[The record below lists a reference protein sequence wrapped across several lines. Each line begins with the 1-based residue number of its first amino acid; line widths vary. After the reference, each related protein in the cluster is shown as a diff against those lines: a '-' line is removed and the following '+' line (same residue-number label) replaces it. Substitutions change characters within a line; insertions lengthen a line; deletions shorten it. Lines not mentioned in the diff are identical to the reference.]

1 MWELSW
7 GGERM
12 SDAIYTQC
20 DEKMGKAIDSTKREL
35 AKLRLGKAT
44 PALLENIRVDAY
56 GAQTPL
62 NQVGSI
68 GAPEPRLLVVQP
80 WDKNLVGAIERAIR
94 ASDLGLNP
102 SNDGQVIRVPIP
114 ALTEERRKELVK
126 VAKHYVE
133 EGRVA
138 VRMGRRD
145 ANEALK
151 KALKDGKITED
162 DERKALDKIQKLT
175 DQKIKDLDEIL
186 SSKETEIL
194 KT

>member
-1 MWELSW
+1 
-7 GGERM
+7 M
-12 SDAIYTQC
+12 SDAIYKQC
-20 DEKMGKAIDSTKREL
+20 EEKMAKAIDSTKREL
-35 AKLRLGKAT
+35 SKLRLGKAT
-44 PALLENIRVDAY
+44 PALLENIRVEAY
-56 GAQTPL
+56 GSQTPL

-68 GAPEPRLLVVQP
+68 GAPEPRLLVIQP
-80 WDKNLVGAIERAIR
+80 WDKTLLAAVERAIR

-126 VAKHYVE
+126 VAKHYAE

-186 SSKETEIL
+186 ASKETDIL

>member
-1 MWELSW
+1 
-7 GGERM
+7 
-12 SDAIYTQC
+12 
-20 DEKMGKAIDSTKREL
+20 
-35 AKLRLGKAT
+35 
-44 PALLENIRVDAY
+44 
-56 GAQTPL
+56 
-62 NQVGSI
+62 
-68 GAPEPRLLVVQP
+68 
-80 WDKNLVGAIERAIR
+80 
-94 ASDLGLNP
+94 LNP

-138 VRMGRRD
+138 VRMGRLD
-145 ANEALK
+145 ANDALK

-162 DERKALDKIQKLT
+162 DERKALDKVQKLT

>member
-1 MWELSW
+1 
-7 GGERM
+7 M
-12 SDAIYTQC
+12 SDAIYKQC
-20 DEKMGKAIDSTKREL
+20 DEKMEKTIDSTKREL

-56 GAQTPL
+56 GASTPL

-68 GAPEPRLLVVQP
+68 GAPEPRLLVIQP
-80 WDKNLVGAIERAIR
+80 WDKNLVGPIEKAIR

-102 SNDGQVIRVPIP
+102 MNDGQVIRVPIP

-138 VRMGRRD
+138 VRMARRD
-145 ANEALK
+145 ANDALK
-151 KALKDGKITED
+151 KGLKDGKLTED
-162 DERKALDKIQKLT
+162 DERKALEKIQKLT
-175 DQKIKDLDEIL
+175 DQKIKDLDDIL
-186 SSKETEIL
+186 ATKETEIL

>member
-1 MWELSW
+1 
-7 GGERM
+7 M

>member
-1 MWELSW
+1 
-7 GGERM
+7 M

-20 DEKMGKAIDSTKREL
+20 EEKMSKTIDSTRREL
-35 AKLRLGKAT
+35 AKLRVGKAT
-44 PALLENIRVDAY
+44 PSLLESIRVEAY
-56 GAQTPL
+56 GSSTPL

-80 WDKNLVGAIERAIR
+80 WDKSLIGAIEKAIR

-102 SNDGQVIRVPIP
+102 MNDGQVVRVPIP
-114 ALTEERRKELVK
+114 PLTEERRKDLVK
-126 VAKHYVE
+126 VAKHEVE

-138 VRMGRRD
+138 IRLARRD

-151 KALKDGKITED
+151 KALKDGKLTED
-162 DERKALDKIQKLT
+162 DERKALEKIQKLT

-186 SSKETEIL
+186 ASKETEIL

>member
-1 MWELSW
+1 
-7 GGERM
+7 M
-12 SDAIYTQC
+12 SEAIYKQC
-20 DEKMGKAIDSTKREL
+20 EEKMAKAIDSTKREL

-56 GAQTPL
+56 GSQTPL

-80 WDKNLVGAIERAIR
+80 WDKNLLASIERAIR

-126 VAKHYVE
+126 VAKHYAE

-162 DERKALDKIQKLT
+162 DERKALD
-175 DQKIKDLDEIL
+175 
-186 SSKETEIL
+186 
-194 KT
+194 

>member
-1 MWELSW
+1 
-7 GGERM
+7 M
-12 SDAIYTQC
+12 SDAIYKQC
-20 DEKMGKAIDSTKREL
+20 EEKMGKAIDSTKREL

-56 GAQTPL
+56 GSQTPL

-80 WDKNLVGAIERAIR
+80 WDKNLLASIERAIR

-126 VAKHYVE
+126 VAKHYAE

-162 DERKALDKIQKLT
+162 DERKALDKVQKLT

-186 SSKETEIL
+186 ASKETDIL

>member
-1 MWELSW
+1 
-7 GGERM
+7 M
-12 SDAIYTQC
+12 SDEIYKQC
-20 DEKMGKAIDSTKREL
+20 EEKMAKAIDSTKREL

-44 PALLENIRVDAY
+44 PALLENIRVEAY
-56 GAQTPL
+56 GSQTPL

-80 WDKNLVGAIERAIR
+80 WDKNLLAAIERAIR

-126 VAKHYVE
+126 VAKHYAE

-145 ANEALK
+145 ANESLK

-175 DQKIKDLDEIL
+175 DQKIKDLDDIL
-186 SSKETEIL
+186 ASKETDIL

>member
-1 MWELSW
+1 
-7 GGERM
+7 M
-12 SDAIYTQC
+12 SDAIYKQC
-20 DEKMGKAIDSTKREL
+20 EEKMAKAIDSTKREL

-56 GAQTPL
+56 GSQTPL

-80 WDKNLVGAIERAIR
+80 WDKNLLASIERAIR

-126 VAKHYVE
+126 VAKHYAE

-162 DERKALDKIQKLT
+162 DERKALDKVQKLT

-186 SSKETEIL
+186 ASKETDIL

>member
-1 MWELSW
+1 M
-7 GGERM
+7 
-12 SDAIYTQC
+12 
-20 DEKMGKAIDSTKREL
+20 
-35 AKLRLGKAT
+35 
-44 PALLENIRVDAY
+44 
-56 GAQTPL
+56 
-62 NQVGSI
+62 
-68 GAPEPRLLVVQP
+68 
-80 WDKNLVGAIERAIR
+80 
-94 ASDLGLNP
+94 
-102 SNDGQVIRVPIP
+102 
-114 ALTEERRKELVK
+114 
-126 VAKHYVE
+126 AKHYAE

-186 SSKETEIL
+186 ASKETEIL

>member
-1 MWELSW
+1 
-7 GGERM
+7 M
-12 SDAIYTQC
+12 SDAIYKQC
-20 DEKMGKAIDSTKREL
+20 EEKMGKAIDSTKREL

-44 PALLENIRVDAY
+44 PALLENIRVEAY
-56 GAQTPL
+56 GSQTPL

-68 GAPEPRLLVVQP
+68 GAPEPRLLVIQP
-80 WDKNLVGAIERAIR
+80 WDKNLLAAIERAIR

-126 VAKHYVE
+126 VAKHYAE

-186 SSKETEIL
+186 ASKETEIL

>member
-1 MWELSW
+1 
-7 GGERM
+7 M
-12 SDAIYTQC
+12 SDAIYKQC
-20 DEKMGKAIDSTKREL
+20 EEKMVKAIDSTRREL

-44 PALLENIRVDAY
+44 PALLENIRVEAY

-80 WDKNLVGAIERAIR
+80 WDKNLLGAIERAIR

-145 ANEALK
+145 ANDALK
-151 KALKDGKITED
+151 KALKDGKVTED

-186 SSKETEIL
+186 SSKEAEIL

>member
-1 MWELSW
+1 
-7 GGERM
+7 M
-12 SDAIYTQC
+12 SEAIYKQC
-20 DEKMGKAIDSTKREL
+20 EEKMVKAIDSTRREL

-44 PALLENIRVDAY
+44 PALLENIRVEAY

-68 GAPEPRLLVVQP
+68 GAPEARLLVVQP
-80 WDKNLVGAIERAIR
+80 WDKNLLGAIEKAIR

-145 ANEALK
+145 ANDALK

-162 DERKALDKIQKLT
+162 DERKALDKVQKLT

>member
-1 MWELSW
+1 
-7 GGERM
+7 M
-12 SDAIYTQC
+12 SDAIYKQC
-20 DEKMGKAIDSTKREL
+20 EEKMGKAIDSTKREL

-44 PALLENIRVDAY
+44 PALLENIRVEAY
-56 GAQTPL
+56 RSQTPL

-68 GAPEPRLLVVQP
+68 GAPEPRLLVIQP
-80 WDKNLVGAIERAIR
+80 WDKNLLAAIERAIR

-126 VAKHYVE
+126 VAKHYAE

-186 SSKETEIL
+186 ASKETEIL